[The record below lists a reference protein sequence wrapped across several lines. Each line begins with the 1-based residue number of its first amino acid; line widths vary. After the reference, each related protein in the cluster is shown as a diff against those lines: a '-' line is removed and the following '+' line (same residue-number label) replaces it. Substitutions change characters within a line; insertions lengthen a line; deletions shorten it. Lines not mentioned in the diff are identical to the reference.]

1 MSSFASRI
9 ALFIDGPNLE
19 ATSKALGFHIDYRRL
34 LGEFRTIGT
43 VVRAFYYTPIS
54 DDPEHRSASA
64 RADWLSYNGYTVV
77 AKRATEFSDGPGHR
91 GIKCRIE
98 IDLAVQ
104 AMEICPH
111 VDEIMLFS
119 GNGKFRALV
128 EAIQRRGVRVTAVST
143 MASRTPM
150 IADDLRRQVDAF
162 LDLVRLQQRLS
173 HMPVA
178 ATDAEVLQYVE

>member
-1 MSSFASRI
+1 MSSFATRI
-9 ALFIDGPNLE
+9 ALLIDGPNLE
-19 ATSKALGFHIDYRRL
+19 ATAKALGFHIDYRRL
-34 LGEFRTIGT
+34 LSEFRAIGT

-54 DDPEHRSASA
+54 DDPEHRTVNA
-64 RADWLSYNGYTVV
+64 RADWLAYNGYTVV

-91 GIKCRIE
+91 AIKCRIE

-119 GNGKFRALV
+119 GNGKFRVLV
-128 EAIQRRGVRVTAVST
+128 EALQRRGIRVTAVST

-150 IADDLRRQVDAF
+150 IADDLRRQADAF
-162 LDLVRLQQRLS
+162 LDLIRLQRRLG
-173 HMPVA
+173 HLPTA
-178 ATDAEVLQYVE
+178 AADVEPLQYAQ